1 MRINKFLVVT
11 TLASLVAVGCT
22 KPGETTAIGATTG
35 GVIGA
40 GVGAVVGGQS
50 GDPFAGAAIGAA
62 AGALAGGA
70 VGNAL
75 EAHEEVMQR
84 QDEALERQQ
93 RIISSQESEI
103 RELRRLG
110 QDTITYRAPGESA
123 YKRGYEERASSK
135 IDLVIPPSLAN
146 KKFNTPPS
154 PGVWTQKNLG
164 SPAIV
169 VPSTVR
175 PSAPVVNN
183 TKSVVSSSKPAP
195 VAKTEVK
202 PIVSTKVVE
211 PIKQVE
217 QKVESNEISAVAAV
231 NAAPEV
237 SLVSDDC
244 KKAEQEISQ
253 SETQEDASDKLFH
266 LRRALRLCPD
276 NSGYHKKLGDL
287 YLSLNRKDDAKY
299 EFGEAVRLDPNST
312 EAKSKLNELNKY

>member
-1 MRINKFLVVT
+1 MRINKFFVVI
-11 TLASLVAVGCT
+11 TLTCLVATGCT

-50 GDPFAGAAIGAA
+50 GDPFAGAAIGAV

-110 QDTITYRAPGESA
+110 QDTITYKSPTESS
-123 YKRGYEERASSK
+123 YRRSYEERASSK

-146 KKFNTPPS
+146 KKFNGAAT
-154 PGVWTQKNLG
+154 PGVWRQKNIG

-169 VPSTVR
+169 VPSSTK
-175 PSAPVVNN
+175 PVNAVATN
-183 TKSVVSSSKPAP
+183 TKSVVASSQATAVP
-195 VAKTEVK
+195 KTEVK
-202 PIVSTKVVE
+202 PIVSTKIVE
-211 PIKQVE
+211 PI
-217 QKVESNEISAVAAV
+217 QKVQQPEKMNSISEVAAI
-231 NAAPEV
+231 NQTAEV
-237 SLVSDDC
+237 SLMSDDC

-299 EFGEAVRLDPNST
+299 EFGEAVRLDPNSA